1 MRERQRIIRNNIG
14 CTSHSCSGLYFL
26 QTVASDACSGAVV
39 VQTTIFEYG
48 VYGDAQ
54 LAVLGV
60 FNGDL
65 GFVLEV
71 GALSRL
77 TAEFASV
84 LPLCLVRKIHLSHG
98 PT

>member
-1 MRERQRIIRNNIG
+1 MHVLEPW
-14 CTSHSCSGLYFL
+14 SYKLPSLSM
-26 QTVASDACSGAVV
+26 VV
-39 VQTTIFEYG
+39 YE
-48 VYGDAQ
+48 DAQ

-77 TAEFASV
+77 AAEFASV

-98 PT
+98 PTRSRLLILYHAWFG